1 MEFLEAALRNMAIVL
16 VYNKGIL
23 VAKTCRGLLGKA
35 TLDKNSP
42 NTSNVANTEKKNGYR
57 QRYRNG
63 KSLTATYWVW

>member
-1 MEFLEAALRNMAIVL
+1 MAIVL

-42 NTSNVANTEKKNGYR
+42 NTSNVANTEKKKMDIGNAIAMG
-57 QRYRNG
+57 N
-63 KSLTATYWVW
+63 L

>member
-1 MEFLEAALRNMAIVL
+1 MPWTI
-16 VYNKGIL
+16 
-23 VAKTCRGLLGKA
+23 GKA